1 MAAAVSL
8 EVWNRSIFLASYL
21 SISEGSEF
29 STLEA
34 QYAGH
39 HASWVLSTMSFVFPC
54 FEMSRPFET
63 KDIEQNPCTNQIQE
77 GAWFKGGRGFNHG
90 LARAWCIGPIPKIWQ
105 LWALWNLRY
114 WAKPMDQSESRG
126 GVVSTL
132 GYICSLWGQA
142 YVCKVSWLQLKQGLR
157 WARSKFSIGRYSA
170 TYGGIGF
177 KRNSVLPCPPLH
189 ASTKFRAN
197 RRFPSRVMLMTRKQT
212 NKQTDRRTKWSH
224 NPRP

>member
-77 GAWFKGGRGFNHG
+77 GAWFKGERGFNHG
-90 LARAWCIGPIPKIWQ
+90 LARA
-105 LWALWNLRY
+105 
-114 WAKPMDQSESRG
+114 
-126 GVVSTL
+126 
-132 GYICSLWGQA
+132 
-142 YVCKVSWLQLKQGLR
+142 
-157 WARSKFSIGRYSA
+157 
-170 TYGGIGF
+170 
-177 KRNSVLPCPPLH
+177 
-189 ASTKFRAN
+189 
-197 RRFPSRVMLMTRKQT
+197 
-212 NKQTDRRTKWSH
+212 
-224 NPRP
+224 